1 MNLGSITISLT
12 LLGKCPN
19 AEVFLVLTQSEYSE
33 ITTRKTSV
41 FRHFSHSVECKE
53 LRSFFWNHQSF
64 DLKLFWLWLTFWSLK
79 KHCVESV
86 QIQENTDQK
95 KLHMWILFTQWNN
108 IFYHNFK
115 ADFSFKLITFLTFYY
130 ETWLQ
135 MFVFLMDYD
144 SAWSKAL

>member
-1 MNLGSITISLT
+1 MNLGSIRISLT

-19 AEVFLVLTQSEYSE
+19 AEVFLVLTESEYSE
-33 ITTRKTSV
+33 IKTRETSV

-53 LRSFFWNHQSF
+53 LQSFLSKGKGKNGNWNHQPF
-64 DLKLFWLWLTFWSLK
+64 DLKMFRLWLAFWSLK

-86 QIQENTDQK
+86 QMQENTDQK

-115 ADFSFKLITFLTFYY
+115 ADFSFKLITF
-130 ETWLQ
+130 
-135 MFVFLMDYD
+135 
-144 SAWSKAL
+144 